1 MSKKTSNDEVMKL
14 VLSKLDKLDEKVD
27 KTNDRLN
34 SMDKTL
40 VKQEENLKEHMRRT
54 DLLEGDLKPIKKHV
68 AVMNGAFKVL
78 GICGTIVAIAVG
90 IVKIFFG
97 G

>member
-1 MSKKTSNDEVMKL
+1 MSKKTSNDELMKL
-14 VLSKLDKLDEKVD
+14 VLTKLDKLDEKVD

-54 DLLEGDLKPIKKHV
+54 DLLENDLKPIKKHV
-68 AVMNGAFKVL
+68 AVMNGAFKAL
-78 GICGTIVAIAVG
+78 GIIGTVIGIAVG